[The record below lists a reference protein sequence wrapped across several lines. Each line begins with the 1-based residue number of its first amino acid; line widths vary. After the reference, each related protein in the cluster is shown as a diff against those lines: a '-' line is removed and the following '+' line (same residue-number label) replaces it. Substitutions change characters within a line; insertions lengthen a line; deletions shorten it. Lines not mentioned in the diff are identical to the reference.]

1 MRKDLHSTP
10 ATGDLPSKTGPAVV
24 AEMADAQ
31 TEDRPQ
37 GRPDHLPGLLVALD
51 AVSPNGQAVAAE
63 PTRQALAESEERL
76 RMITK
81 AAQDAILML
90 DDLGRI
96 VFWND
101 AATRI
106 FGYAEAE
113 ALGQDAHRLLTP
125 SRLHGKARSG
135 FRAFRQSGQGPVVGK
150 TLRIEAVRKD
160 GTEFPVE
167 LSVSAL
173 KLRDRWHTVGVVRD
187 VSDREAAL
195 ERARESEAR
204 FRTLFEEAADGLLIA
219 DPETGRFIDGNARMA
234 AMLRCRREDLCKLEL
249 RDIHPQEDMPRIHA
263 EFSRLATEGRG
274 EALNIPVIRGDG
286 SRFTANV
293 SSASIRLDGH
303 LYLVGAFRDLT
314 ERRAIEHELNR
325 TLERLELIAGTVPA
339 VLFSC
344 ALEEGLPIRFAG
356 ANLEEEFG
364 IDPRKV
370 IGRDGTWSDYAHP
383 TDAAR
388 MADALAVL
396 RRSGSFSEEF
406 RLRRPD
412 GEWRWV
418 HIELR
423 LTRGRDGPVEVVGYL
438 HDVTQRRQA
447 ENALREREA
456 SLAYAQGIANLGSWE
471 TNLGTG
477 EERWSDEVYRI
488 LGYPPRS
495 FQPSHERLIERIHP
509 DDRERLNRCLDEAIA
524 RETACGLEFR
534 VLRPDGD
541 ERFVRMRGEILR
553 DVQGKGRI
561 VVGTLLDFT
570 EHRRNERSL
579 ERSRETLRKLAA
591 HLQTVREEQRMEI
604 AREIH
609 DEMGQG
615 LTAMKIDLVRLRSRL
630 EGSDPK
636 VTDLVRSLLASLD
649 ATMTAVQRIMAELRP
664 SVLDDLGLAPAIE
677 WLTRQFTERTG
688 IACGLDLPEAGPAL
702 SQDGRTALF
711 RILQESLNNVA
722 RHAGATTV
730 RVSLH
735 HGHHSTRLMVEDNG
749 KGISPVEVESGHS
762 FGLLGMRERAAVFG
776 GKLSIH
782 GEPGV
787 GTRVCV
793 TIPMAALG
801 EDRGCTDS

>member
-1 MRKDLHSTP
+1 MRKDMHSAP
-10 ATGDLPSKTGPAVV
+10 NAGDPPSKTGPAVV
-24 AEMADAQ
+24 AEPA
-31 TEDRPQ
+31 
-37 GRPDHLPGLLVALD
+37 
-51 AVSPNGQAVAAE
+51 
-63 PTRQALAESEERL
+63 RQALAESEERL

-106 FGYAEAE
+106 FGYAEEE

-125 SRLHGKARSG
+125 TRLHGRARAG
-135 FRAFRQSGQGPVVGK
+135 FRAFSQSGQGPVVGK
-150 TLRIEAVRKD
+150 TLRIDAIRKD
-160 GTEFPVE
+160 GAEFPVE

-234 AMLRCRREDLCKLEL
+234 AMLRCRREDLCRLEV
-249 RDIHPQEDMPRIHA
+249 RDIHPKEDLPRILA

-274 EALNIPVIRGDG
+274 EALNIPIVRRDG

-303 LYLVGAFRDLT
+303 PYLVGAFRDLT
-314 ERRAIEHELNR
+314 ERQAIEQELDR
-325 TLERLELIAGTVPA
+325 TRERLELIAGTVPA

-356 ANLEEEFG
+356 ANLKEEFG
-364 IDPRKV
+364 IDPRQV

-383 TDAAR
+383 ADAAR

-396 RRSGSFSEEF
+396 RRSSSFSEEL
-406 RLRRPD
+406 RLHQPD
-412 GEWRWV
+412 GQWRWV

-423 LTRGRDGPVEVVGYL
+423 LTRAPDGPVEVVGYL

-447 ENALREREA
+447 EDDLREREA
-456 SLAYAQGIANLGSWE
+456 ILAHAQAIAKLGCWE
-471 TNLGTG
+471 ITLATG
-477 EERWSDEVYRI
+477 EEHWSDEVYRI

-495 FQPSHERLIERIHP
+495 FEPSRERLMERICP
-509 DDRERLNRCLDEAIA
+509 DDRERLHGCLDEAIA
-524 RETACGLEFR
+524 REIPCGLEFR

-541 ERFVRMRGEILR
+541 ERFVRMRAEILR

-570 EHRRNERSL
+570 EHRRNELSL

-591 HLQTVREEQRMEI
+591 HLQTVREEQRTEI

-649 ATMTAVQRIMAELRP
+649 ATMTAVQRIMSELRP

-688 IACGLDLPEAGPAL
+688 ITCDLDLPEAGPAL
-702 SQDGRTALF
+702 SQDARTALF

-722 RHAGATTV
+722 RHAGAATV
-730 RVSLH
+730 RVTLH
-735 HGHHSTRLMVEDNG
+735 HGRQSTRLMVEDNG
-749 KGISPVEVESGHS
+749 RGISPAELESGQS

-776 GKLSIH
+776 GKLSIR
-782 GEPGV
+782 GEPGM
-787 GTRVCV
+787 GTRVDV
-793 TIPMAALG
+793 TIPMTELG